1 LVLLAVLVD
10 GFEVGEI
17 LAQAVLLPVTP
28 AVTYVVGRRWV
39 FTGV

>member
-1 LVLLAVLVD
+1 MVD

-28 AVTYVVGRRWV
+28 VATYVVGR
-39 FTGV
+39 